1 MEPHGLD
8 YLLSIIIR
16 KAWITEPLMNIKT
29 DQNNSLWSLTDRK
42 RFLYSDH
49 NDKR

>member
-16 KAWITEPLMNIKT
+16 KAWITEITYSFTSL
-29 DQNNSLWSLTDRK
+29 NSWSHLRLSYINWT
-42 RFLYSDH
+42 S
-49 NDKR
+49 